1 LYKSRRSADYVAR
14 TEALN
19 DIQVALGLPEAPLR
33 MECYDVSHLGGT
45 NIVASMVVFE
55 DALPLK
61 SAYRKFGIQEYVD
74 DTEAIYQV
82 LSRRLARLEDDER
95 VTDEDP
101 ESG

>member
-1 LYKSRRSADYVAR
+1 
-14 TEALN
+14 
-19 DIQVALGLPEAPLR
+19 

-61 SAYRKFGIQEYVD
+61 SAYRKFGIPEYVD

-82 LSRRLARLEDDER
+82 LSRRLARLEEDET
-95 VTDEDP
+95 VADAVEDRRRRRRAAP
-101 ESG
+101 NASASPTGRD